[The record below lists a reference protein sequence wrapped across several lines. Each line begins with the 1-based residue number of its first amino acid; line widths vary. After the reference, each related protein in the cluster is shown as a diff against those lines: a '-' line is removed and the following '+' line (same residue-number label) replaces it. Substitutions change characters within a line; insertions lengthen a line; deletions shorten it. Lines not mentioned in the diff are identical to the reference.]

1 MVRSGPYVKPKPI
14 GWLGDSFEILREFP
28 KPVRRRIGFSLREAQ
43 EGSKSTHAKPLTGFG
58 GAAVL
63 EVVDDFD
70 GNAYRAV
77 YTVRFAERIYVLHV
91 FQKKSHRGSALPRRD
106 IALIRQRLAQ
116 AQEDS
121 QRWRESYT
129 SARRSNS

>member
-1 MVRSGPYVKPKPI
+1 MAWSGPSAEPKPVE
-14 GWLGDSFEILREFP
+14 WLGDCFENLKEFP
-28 KPVRRRIGFSLREAQ
+28 WEVRRRIGRALREAQ
-43 EGSKSTHAKPLTGFG
+43 MGLKSPRAKPLTGFG
-58 GAAVL
+58 GAAIL
-63 EVVDDFD
+63 EIVDDFD

-77 YTVRFAERIYVLHV
+77 YSVRFAERIYVLHV
-91 FQKKSHRGSALPRRD
+91 FQKKSHRGSAIPRRD